1 MTHQQASQC
10 LPEQQI
16 NYSESDFKKVPN
28 FQIKKMSKVISFI
41 KKPVGILTILLVVAL
56 GGLGYYYEKYNAVTK
71 DPSTIAKEKAEDAKK
86 KTDAVVKKISDLMIL
101 SNTDNAVLAT
111 ITDKSKLAGQ
121 KFFDV
126 AENGDELVLFPN
138 MMKAVI
144 YRPSI
149 NKIIDVGPFNPNAG
163 ATSTTTASN
172 TAATGSAP
180 VMKAPVA
187 PTKVTAS
194 STIKK

>member
-1 MTHQQASQC
+1 
-10 LPEQQI
+10 
-16 NYSESDFKKVPN
+16 
-28 FQIKKMSKVISFI
+28 MSKVISFI

>member
-1 MTHQQASQC
+1 
-10 LPEQQI
+10 
-16 NYSESDFKKVPN
+16 
-28 FQIKKMSKVISFI
+28 MSKVISFI
-41 KKPVGILTILLVVAL
+41 KKPVGILTVLLILAL
-56 GGLGYYYEKYNAVTK
+56 GGFGYYFTKYNAVTK
-71 DPSTIAKEKAEDAKK
+71 DPSTIAKEKAADAKK
-86 KTDAVVKKISDLMIL
+86 KTDEVVKKVSDLMIL

-126 AENGDELVLFPN
+126 AENGDELLLFPN

-163 ATSTTTASN
+163 ATSTAATPNSAPSTT
-172 TAATGSAP
+172 ATGSTSS
-180 VMKAPVA
+180 MKAPTN
-187 PTKVTAS
+187 PSKVTAS
-194 STIKK
+194 STVKK